1 MDEVLQAIATED
13 FGTKELLDAIEEAE
27 EAGLGEKAER
37 NIDKRT
43 EVGYGPVSLSPR
55 WLDEKVPSLRDR
67 DAQNRY
73 AKHSGGRVDA
83 RTYSPPRVR
92 EVRRVWERRQGEVP
106 LGTI

>member
-37 NIDKRT
+37 IIDKRT

-67 DAQNRY
+67 DAQNRWLDE
-73 AKHSGGRVDA
+73 AVPSLRDRDA
-83 RTYSPPRVR
+83 
-92 EVRRVWERRQGEVP
+92 
-106 LGTI
+106 